1 MKTSKPKVPFSSLN
15 KSRLAGRISRWLIF
29 SLLVVVWMHFPCP
42 AFAQSNYT
50 AAYTFTTLA
59 GKASYGSADGT
70 GDQAQFN
77 YPEGIAVDN
86 AGNLYVADTDNH
98 TIRKPTPAGMV
109 SPLAGRPSEPTR
121 RPNNLPASP

>member
-1 MKTSKPKVPFSSLN
+1 
-15 KSRLAGRISRWLIF
+15 
-29 SLLVVVWMHFPCP
+29 MHFPCP

-50 AAYTFTTLA
+50 RLTPFTTLA

-98 TIRKPTPAGMV
+98 TIRKPTPSGMV
-109 SPLAGRPSEPTR
+109 NPLAGRPVRAHKAPQ
-121 RPNNLPASP
+121 